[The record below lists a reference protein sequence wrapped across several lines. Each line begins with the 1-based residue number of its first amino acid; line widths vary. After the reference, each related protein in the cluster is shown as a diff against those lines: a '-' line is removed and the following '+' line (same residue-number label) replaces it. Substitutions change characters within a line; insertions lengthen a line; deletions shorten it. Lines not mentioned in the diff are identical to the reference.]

1 MRPRLW
7 IAPLLVAAAL
17 QGCAHDPS
25 SAPPGPPAF
34 GTSALAP
41 FDDVNIPHPN
51 SREQLAAALR
61 ERGFLAADA
70 GPETHMGAAIRSFQ
84 RSEGIRESGFPDDE
98 TLRRLGIDPA
108 TRDRTLDPSEVQRGA
123 GSAAGVSH

>member
-1 MRPRLW
+1 MRPRFW
-7 IAPLLVAAAL
+7 ITPLLVAATL
-17 QGCAHDPS
+17 QGCAHDP

-51 SREQLAAALR
+51 SREQLSAALKQ
-61 ERGFLAADA
+61 RGFLAANA
-70 GPETHMGAAIRSFQ
+70 GPETHMGGAIRAFQ

-108 TRDRTLDPSEVQRGA
+108 TRDRTLDPSEVQQGM
-123 GSAAGVSH
+123 GSSAGVSH